1 MVFLVCISINKN
13 KKYVKK
19 ISINYTQFRKKDVY
33 NCVDNCVYNVENCV
47 EKSENSVKIMLINEK
62 KLFTKVRLQIIW
74 CCDLI
79 NLREDSMLGTTKYE
93 RRAELHTVLC
103 F

>member
-19 ISINYTQFRKKDVY
+19 IYINYSQFRKKDVY
-33 NCVDNCVYNVENCV
+33 NHVDNCVYNVDNCV
-47 EKSENSVKIMLINEK
+47 EKSANSVKTMQKNAK
-62 KLFTKVRLQIIW
+62 QLFTKVRLQIIW

-93 RRAELHTVLC
+93 RRAEFQTVLC